1 MIQAPIPTQF
11 KNIESIRL
19 YLLVTYINMHTH
31 TQTFTDS
38 MKNRYRIKY
47 RQNLNKTYFHALR

>member
-31 TQTFTDS
+31 THRLLLTPWKTD
-38 MKNRYRIKY
+38 IE
-47 RQNLNKTYFHALR
+47 LNIGKT